1 MAGVAKHLK
10 GFPRRYAQLK
20 MPWFSQMQILDQ
32 PVLQLNPLNFHL
44 FLIFHQPK
52 GCFLPDRQQKPEFYA
67 INFFYYYKKGT
78 AVLKIKIKS
87 DTASQHRRPRKS
99 RKSRF

>member
-44 FLIFHQPK
+44 FFDFPPAKRVFSTRSSTKTRILRYKIF
-52 GCFLPDRQQKPEFYA
+52 F
-67 INFFYYYKKGT
+67 YYKKGT
-78 AVLKIKIKS
+78 AVLKIKKS
-87 DTASQHRRPRKS
+87 DTASQHRRPQKKS
-99 RKSRF
+99 KSRF